1 MPYGTGPLLRHALG
15 RASPW
20 QRSLISAAMV
30 AGGVVLV
37 MIGHVAGGLL
47 SVAGV
52 LLLVS
57 MTRERLRRGRERR
70 DSGPEGERP

>member
-1 MPYGTGPLLRHALG
+1 MPHGTGPVLRHALG

-20 QRSLISAAMV
+20 QRYLISAAMV

-37 MIGHVAGGLL
+37 MLGRVAGGLL
-47 SVAGV
+47 AVAGV

-57 MTRERLRRGRERR
+57 MTRERLRRGRERQV
-70 DSGPEGERP
+70 SGPQGERP